1 MRVPRGEKAE
11 EGGVVEGGD
20 GGGGRLVQM
29 RWSYGNACRGSGSVW
44 HICFPDPDG
53 QWSSPALST

>member
-20 GGGGRLVQM
+20 GGGQAGPDEVVLWKRLQGFWLCVA
-29 RWSYGNACRGSGSVW
+29 YLLPGS
-44 HICFPDPDG
+44 
-53 QWSSPALST
+53 